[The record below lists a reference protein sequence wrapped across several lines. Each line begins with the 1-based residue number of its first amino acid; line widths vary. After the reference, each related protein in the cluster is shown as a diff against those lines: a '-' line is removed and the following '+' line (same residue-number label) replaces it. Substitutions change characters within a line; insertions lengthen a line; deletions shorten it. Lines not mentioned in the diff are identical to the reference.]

1 MRLFGFEMNR
11 IELFEDEAE
20 EVDDEEWERVWEEEE
35 ELWKVERVLEGG

>member
-1 MRLFGFEMNR
+1 MNR

-20 EVDDEEWERVWEEEE
+20 EVDDEEWEREWEEEEE